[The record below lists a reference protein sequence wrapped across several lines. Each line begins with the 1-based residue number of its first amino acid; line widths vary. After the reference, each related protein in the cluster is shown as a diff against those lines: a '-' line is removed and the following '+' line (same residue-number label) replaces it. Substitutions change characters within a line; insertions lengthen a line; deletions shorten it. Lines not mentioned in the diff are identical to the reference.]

1 MKDFCIMGSGMVGA
15 TLALG
20 LVSQGHSVV
29 LIEPHMPQSFS
40 PEQPPDLRVSAL
52 SVASVDLLKAL
63 GAWEFI
69 EQTRMRA
76 YRQLSVWEAENA
88 RTDFTAELVNLPELG
103 YFVENRLLQL
113 GCLQALANKSN
124 FELITSS
131 QVKSIDLSDK
141 QAVNIELNDK
151 QKVSAHWL
159 IGADGARSQ
168 VRKAARIACSGWQY
182 EQQALG
188 IIVSMHEP
196 QTDITWQQF
205 TPAGPR
211 AYLPMY
217 DNYAALIWYDKADR
231 VRQLAAM
238 TPAQLKQPTIEAFPD
253 LLGDFDVV
261 FATGFPL
268 TRSHA
273 SDYVKGNVVLIG
285 DAAHT
290 INPLA
295 GQGVNLGFRDIE
307 ALLAITADADTS
319 AHDALRSR
327 LQKEYERPRR
337 RDNLMMMS
345 AMDGFYTLFSND
357 ILPLKLARQ
366 SLLTLAQHLPFGKK
380 QVLKYALGLN
390 EWKF

>member
-29 LIEPHMPQSFS
+29 LIERDMPALFS

-63 GAWEFI
+63 GAWDHI
-69 EQTRMRA
+69 QHTRLRA
-76 YRQLSVWEAENA
+76 YSQLSVWETETS
-88 RTDFTAELVNLPELG
+88 RTDFTAELLGLPELG

-113 GCLQALANKSN
+113 GCLKELESKDN
-124 FELITSS
+124 FELITSKKA
-131 QVKSIDLSDK
+131 KSIN
-141 QAVNIELNDK
+141 VNDSQRAIIRFEDE
-151 QKVSAHWL
+151 QEVEARWL

-168 VRKAARIACSGWQY
+168 VRQSAKIGTSGWQY
-182 EQQALG
+182 EQHALG
-188 IIVSMHEP
+188 VIAKMHNV
-196 QTDITWQQF
+196 QTTTTWQQF
-205 TPAGPR
+205 TPDGPR

-217 DNYAALIWYDKADR
+217 DDFAALIWYDSAEMVKS
-231 VRQLAAM
+231 LSAM
-238 TPAQLKQPTIEAFPD
+238 NPSMLKQKIIDAFPD
-253 LLGDFDVV
+253 CLASFDVV
-261 FATGFPL
+261 SSAAFPL

-273 SDYVKGNVVLIG
+273 SQYVKGNVVLIG

-295 GQGVNLGFRDIE
+295 GQGVNLGFKDIE
-307 ALLAITADADTS
+307 ALLAITAESDVS
-319 AHDALRSR
+319 AHQVFRTK
-327 LQKEYERPRR
+327 LQNNYERPRR
-337 RDNLMMMS
+337 RDNLVMMS

-366 SLLTLAQHLPFGKK
+366 SLLSLAQHLPMGKK
-380 QVLKYALGLN
+380 HILKYALGLN
-390 EWKF
+390 EWKL

>member
-29 LIEPHMPQSFS
+29 LIEPDMPVAFS
-40 PEQPPDLRVSAL
+40 PDQPPDLRVSAL

-63 GAWEFI
+63 GAWHFI
-69 EQTRMRA
+69 EQTRVRA
-76 YRQLSVWEAENA
+76 YQQLSVWEAENA
-88 RTDFTAELVNLPELG
+88 RIDFTADLLSLPELG

-113 GCLQALANKSN
+113 GCLQALEGKEN
-124 FELITSS
+124 FEIVSS
-131 QVKSIDLSDK
+131 KQVSAIDLSSK
-141 QAVNIELNDK
+141 QGVKIQLEHDQKIE
-151 QKVSAHWL
+151 AHWL

-168 VRKAARIACSGWQY
+168 VRHAAQIGNSGWQY

-188 IIVSMHEP
+188 VIVKMHTP
-196 QTDITWQQF
+196 QTTTTWQQF
-205 TPAGPR
+205 TPHGPR

-217 DNYAALIWYDKADR
+217 DDFAALIWYDGAAR
-231 VRQLAAM
+231 VK
-238 TPAQLKQPTIEAFPD
+238 QLKAMSSELLKQNIIAAFPD
-253 LLGDFDVV
+253 SLGDFDLVS
-261 FATGFPL
+261 ASAFPL

-273 SDYVKGNVVLIG
+273 SQYVKGNVVLIG

-307 ALLAITADADTS
+307 VFLAITAVTDTS
-319 AHDALRSR
+319 THDVFRAR

-337 RDNLMMMS
+337 RDNLLMMS
-345 AMDGFYTLFSND
+345 AMDGFYNLFSND

-366 SLLTLAQHLPFGKK
+366 SLLSLAQHIPVGKK